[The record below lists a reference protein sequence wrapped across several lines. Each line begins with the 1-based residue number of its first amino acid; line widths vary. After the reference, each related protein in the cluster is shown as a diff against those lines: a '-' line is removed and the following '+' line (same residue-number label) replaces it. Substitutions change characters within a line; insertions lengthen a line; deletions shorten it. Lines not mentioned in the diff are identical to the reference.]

1 MKIYTKKGDRG
12 QTTLMSSVQISKSD
26 ERVNALGCIDE
37 LTSHLGMVKAITTH
51 QELRVAVERVQ
62 RNLITVMAGIAS
74 QNLQSYV
81 LPPAE
86 VEFLEKEI
94 DRAEDAFNRVKEF
107 ILPGNCELSARLD
120 VARTVCRRAERAI
133 AEMVRKFPTQSN
145 TQKYINR
152 LSDYL
157 YMVARWVDYE
167 YAQGHISDYSG
178 RVSGPVP
185 ASQTPI
191 GSFSAPTPAP
201 TAAAPA
207 PAPAPVPAPAPAP
220 ASAGLDNREKAV
232 VDEVLRH
239 MGSTALLSS
248 KKAVALIE
256 AVEKYA
262 ESIGKKA
269 VIAVC
274 NSQGNPIAVHVMD
287 DAFLVSYEVAIKK
300 AYTAVSVKM
309 PTIELSKMVQPG
321 QTFYGLQA
329 IDKLITFGGGVPLKV
344 GDAIVGG
351 LGISGGTGEE
361 DHALCEYGLRVFDAL
376 K

>member
-51 QELRVAVERVQ
+51 QELRSAIERVQ
-62 RNLITVMAGIAS
+62 KNLITVMAGIAA
-74 QNLQSYV
+74 QNLQQYV
-81 LPPAE
+81 LPVSE

-133 AEMVRKFPTQSN
+133 SEMVRKFPTQSN

-167 YAQGHISDYSG
+167 YSEGRIADYSG

-185 ASQTPI
+185 AYESHV
-191 GSFSAPTPAP
+191 GSF
-201 TAAAPA
+201 APA
-207 PAPAPVPAPAPAP
+207 APVPQSVSSPVQTAAPV
-220 ASAGLDNREKAV
+220 SNVNSGLDTKEKDV
-232 VDEVLRH
+232 VNEVLRQI
-239 MGSTALLSS
+239 GGTALLSS
-248 KKAVALIE
+248 KKAVKLIE
-256 AVEKYA
+256 AIEAYA

-274 NSQGNPIAVHVMD
+274 NAQGNPIAVHVMD
-287 DAFLVSYEVAIKK
+287 DAFLVSYDVAVKK

-344 GDAIVGG
+344 GDVIVGG

-361 DHALCEYGLRVFDAL
+361 DHALCEYGLKVFSSI
-376 K
+376 